1 MNKPYIEFVCELMAN
16 KEIGKPIYTNEISS
30 RVAETYNIPLK
41 KAAGAVS
48 VACKRIIDG
57 KMIPELRFYQKGIY
71 YRVTET
77 PFGETCIDKEQLI
90 EDKYLKN
97 DNGYETGLI
106 VLYKL
111 GLTTQIPNERILA
124 TNKAGDCA
132 RMDKKLGVV
141 VRPPKVEINA
151 DNKQYLKMLD
161 VLDVIDNAP
170 VDAEHPYKIIGEYI
184 ERLGLEY
191 VRLLALA
198 NNYYNRNTILQL
210 AHVAG
215 GRL

>member
-1 MNKPYIEFVCELMAN
+1 MD
-16 KEIGKPIYTNEISS
+16 G
-30 RVAETYNIPLK
+30 NI
-41 KAAGAVS
+41 
-48 VACKRIIDG
+48 
-57 KMIPELRFYQKGIY
+57 IPELRFYQKGIY
-71 YRVTET
+71 YRITIT
-77 PFGETCIDKEQLI
+77 PFGETGIDKEQLI

-97 DNGYETGLI
+97 DNGYETGLV
-106 VLYKL
+106 VLHRL
-111 GLTTQIPNERILA
+111 GLTTQMPNERILA

-151 DNKQYLKMLD
+151 DNKEYLKMLD
-161 VLDVIDNAP
+161 VLDILDNAP
-170 VDAEHPYKIIGEYI
+170 VDAEHPYKMIGEYI
-184 ERLGLEY
+184 DRLGLEY

-215 GRL
+215 GRS

>member
-1 MNKPYIEFVCELMAN
+1 MRTIF
-16 KEIGKPIYTNEISS
+16 YT
-30 RVAETYNIPLK
+30 YGHLK

-48 VACKRIIDG
+48 VACKRIMDG
-57 KMIPELRFYQKGIY
+57 KIIPELRFYQKGIY
-71 YRVTET
+71 YRVTIT
-77 PFGETCIDKEQLI
+77 PFGETGIDKEQLI
-90 EDKYLKN
+90 KDKYLKN

-106 VLYKL
+106 VLHRL
-111 GLTTQIPNERILA
+111 GLTTQMPNERILA
-124 TNKAGDCA
+124 SNRAGDCA
-132 RMDKKLGVV
+132 RIDKKLGIV

-151 DNKQYLKMLD
+151 DNKQYLKILD
-161 VLDVIDNAP
+161 VLEILDKAP
-170 VDAEHPYKIIGEYI
+170 VDAEHPYKIIGAYI

-215 GRL
+215 GR

>member
-1 MNKPYIEFVCELMAN
+1 MNKPYVEYVCDFIAN
-16 KEIGKPIYTNEISS
+16 QETGKPIYAHEIS
-30 RVAETYNIPLK
+30 RCVAETYHIPLK

-48 VACKRIIDG
+48 VACKRIMDG

-71 YRVTET
+71 YRVTIT
-77 PFGETCIDKEQLI
+77 PFGETGIDKEQLI
-90 EDKYLKN
+90 KDKYLKN

-106 VLYKL
+106 VLHRL
-111 GLTTQIPNERILA
+111 GLTTQMSNERILA
-124 TNKAGDCA
+124 SNRAGDCA
-132 RMDKKLGVV
+132 RIDKKLGIV

-151 DNKQYLKMLD
+151 DNKQYLKILD
-161 VLDVIDNAP
+161 VLEILDKAP
-170 VDAEHPYKIIGEYI
+170 VDAEHPYKIIGAYI

-191 VRLLALA
+191 VRLLAIA

-215 GRL
+215 GR